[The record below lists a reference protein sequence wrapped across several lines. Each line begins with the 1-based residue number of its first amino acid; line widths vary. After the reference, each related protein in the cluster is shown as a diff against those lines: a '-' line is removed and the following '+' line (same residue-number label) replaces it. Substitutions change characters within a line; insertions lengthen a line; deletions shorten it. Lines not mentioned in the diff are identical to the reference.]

1 MAYTPLQLG
10 SSVSSSEAVS
20 RSLVKINTMLSELF
34 NITPGAIDWTN
45 FSNTIL
51 PSTDSTYD
59 LGSADKK
66 WRSLYVSGD
75 TIYIGNAALS
85 ITADGNIQ
93 VNGSTISP
101 TFSYNDLTDVP
112 AFAPVALSNSYND
125 LSNKPSI
132 PTIPTTISSF
142 TNDSGFLN
150 TASVT
155 ALLTWNN
162 ISNKPGFAPVAL
174 SNNYNDLS
182 NKPSFSGLATEIF
195 VTTAIGNLVS
205 TAPTALNTL
214 GELSAALGN
223 DANFSG
229 TVAASLDNRLRID
242 VNSQNLSTLQKANAV
257 TNLGLATVAVSG
269 SYEDLTNKPTI
280 SLSQVNADWNA
291 TSGVAQILNKPVLFS
306 GSYIDLT
313 NKPTIETLVPP
324 QANNSGKVLSTTGT
338 AVFWSSLSLSSLTGI
353 SITSLEP
360 GQVLKY
366 DGVNWYNGV
375 DLSGSGEGGAMA
387 ARTIRSAVTT
397 SIVNGASQ
405 NITITGFKGYIIYK
419 IQTSAAAWVR
429 AYTSIA
435 ERTAD
440 ESRIITT
447 DPAPGSGVVAE
458 VITTGAQVVNMA
470 PATFG
475 FSNEDIPNNNIPIRV
490 TNRSGSAAAITV
502 ILTLVQI
509 EA

>member
-1 MAYTPLQLG
+1 MSYTPLQLG
-10 SSVSSSEAVS
+10 STASSAEAVS
-20 RSLVKINTMLSELF
+20 RSLVKIDTMLSELF
-34 NITPGAIDWTN
+34 NITPGAIDWAN

-59 LGSADKK
+59 LGSANKK
-66 WRSLYVSGD
+66 WRSLYVSSNTIFIGD
-75 TIYIGNAALS
+75 AALS
-85 ITADGNIQ
+85 ITAEGNIQ
-93 VNGSTISP
+93 VNGSTFSP
-101 TFSYNDLTDVP
+101 TISYNDLTDVP

-132 PTIPTTISSF
+132 PSIPTTISSF

-182 NKPSFSGLATEIF
+182 NKPSFTGLATETF

-205 TAPTALNTL
+205 TAPSALDTL
-214 GELSAALGN
+214 AELSAALGN
-223 DANFSG
+223 DSNFSG
-229 TVAASLDNRLRID
+229 TVTTSLGNRLRID
-242 VNSQNLSTLQKANAV
+242 VNNQNLNTAQKANAV
-257 TNLGLATVAVSG
+257 ANLGLATVAVSG
-269 SYEDLTNKPTI
+269 SYEDLTNKPTV
-280 SLSQVNADWNA
+280 SLSQINSDWNA
-291 TSGVAQILNKPVLFS
+291 TTGVAQILNKPTLFS
-306 GSYIDLT
+306 GSYVDLT

-324 QANNSGKVLSTTGT
+324 QTNNSGRVLSTNGS
-338 AVFWSSLSLSSLTGI
+338 AVFWSALSLTSLTGVAI
-353 SITSLEP
+353 SSPTP

-366 DGVNWYNGV
+366 DGVNWFNGV

-387 ARTIRSAVTT
+387 ARTITSAITT
-397 SIVNGASQ
+397 SIANGASQ

-458 VITTGAQVVNMA
+458 IITTGSQVVNMA
-470 PATFG
+470 PATIG
-475 FSNEDIPNNNIPIRV
+475 FSNEDTPDNNIPIRV

-502 ILTLVQI
+502 TLTLVQI

>member
-1 MAYTPLQLG
+1 MSYTPLQLG
-10 SSVSSSEAVS
+10 STASSAEAVS
-20 RSLVKINTMLSELF
+20 RSLVKIDTMLSELF
-34 NITPGAIDWTN
+34 NITPGAIDWAN

-51 PSTDSTYD
+51 PSADSIYD

-66 WRSLYVSGD
+66 WRSLYVSGN
-75 TIYIGNAALS
+75 TIYIGDAALS
-85 ITADGNIQ
+85 ITEDGNIQ
-93 VNGSTISP
+93 VNGTTISP
-101 TFSYNDLTDVP
+101 SVNYEDLIGAP
-112 AFAPVALSNSYND
+112 ALAPVALSNSYND

-132 PTIPTTISSF
+132 PTVPTTISSF

-182 NKPSFSGLATEIF
+182 NKPSFTGYATETF

-205 TAPTALNTL
+205 TAPAALDTL
-214 GELSAALGN
+214 AELSAALGN
-223 DANFSG
+223 DSNFSG
-229 TVAASLDNRLRID
+229 TVTTSLSNRLRID
-242 VNSQNLSTLQKANAV
+242 VNNQNLNTTQKNNAV

-269 SYEDLTNKPTI
+269 NYEDLTNTPTI

-291 TSGVAQILNKPVLFS
+291 VSGVAQILNKPTLFS
-306 GSYIDLT
+306 GSYVDLT

-324 QANNSGKVLSTTGT
+324 QTNNSGRVLSTNGS
-338 AVFWSSLSLSSLTGI
+338 AVFWSALSLTSLTGVAI
-353 SITSLEP
+353 SSPTS

-375 DLSGSGEGGAMA
+375 DLSGSGDGGALSN
-387 ARTIRSAVTT
+387 RTITAAATAT
-397 SIVNGASQ
+397 IADGASE
-405 NITITGFKGYIIYK
+405 NITVTGFKGYIIYK

-429 AYTSIA
+429 AYTSTA

-440 ESRIITT
+440 QSRTITT
-447 DPAPGSGVVAE
+447 DPTPGSGVVAE
-458 VITTGAQVVNMA
+458 VITTGSQVVNMA
-470 PATFG
+470 PVTMG
-475 FSNEDIPNNNIPIRV
+475 FSNEDTPDNNIPIRV
-490 TNRSGSAAAITV
+490 TNRSGSAASITV
-502 ILTLVQI
+502 TMTLVQI